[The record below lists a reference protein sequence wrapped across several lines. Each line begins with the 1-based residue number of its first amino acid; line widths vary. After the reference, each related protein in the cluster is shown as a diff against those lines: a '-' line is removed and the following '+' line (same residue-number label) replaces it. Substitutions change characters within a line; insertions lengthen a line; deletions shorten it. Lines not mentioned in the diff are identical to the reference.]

1 MCYPLSQ
8 LLYSY
13 VSLAL
18 QSIQVERTWDLV
30 RDSGQRKL
38 TYSSQ
43 NHCTSSRSVYL
54 SRRLYSHWER
64 LVITHH
70 LQKWESQLRL
80 RWIWSLSVSIYLIIT
95 LCLWH
100 ISYEY
105 CFISSDICLETSNF
119 FLYLQTKIMWYC
131 NRYLCLFLDFHVPM
145 PWVYYNFWF
154 LATLTHRLKPVG
166 LR

>member
-1 MCYPLSQ
+1 MPLTSTVT
-8 LLYSY
+8 LFLNLDFLYIFSAFLPIHFLHYMQNIHLSKRY
-13 VSLAL
+13 V
-18 QSIQVERTWDLV
+18 
-30 RDSGQRKL
+30 
-38 TYSSQ
+38 
-43 NHCTSSRSVYL
+43 L
-54 SRRLYSHWER
+54 SRI
-64 LVITHH
+64 VFVNIGD
-70 LQKWESQLRL
+70 
-80 RWIWSLSVSIYLIIT
+80 IFSIYLIIT

-100 ISYEY
+100 ISYEN

-145 PWVYYNFWF
+145 PWVYNNFWF

>member
-1 MCYPLSQ
+1 MPLTSTVTLFLNLDFLYIFSAFPTLQAKYPSVQKVCSFQNCFRKYWGYLFHIWYVVQ
-8 LLYSY
+8 LFIRFTILIIDIVGY
-13 VSLAL
+13 VSI
-18 QSIQVERTWDLV
+18 IQWM
-30 RDSGQRKL
+30 
-38 TYSSQ
+38 
-43 NHCTSSRSVYL
+43 
-54 SRRLYSHWER
+54 
-64 LVITHH
+64 
-70 LQKWESQLRL
+70 
-80 RWIWSLSVSIYLIIT
+80 WSLSVSIYLIIT

-100 ISYEY
+100 ISYEN

-145 PWVYYNFWF
+145 PWVYNNFWF